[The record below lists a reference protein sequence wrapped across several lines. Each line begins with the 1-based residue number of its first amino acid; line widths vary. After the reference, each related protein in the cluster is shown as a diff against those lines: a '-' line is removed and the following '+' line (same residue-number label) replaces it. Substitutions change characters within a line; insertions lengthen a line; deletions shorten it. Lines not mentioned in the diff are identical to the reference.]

1 MAIFHMNCKIISR
14 GKGSSAVA
22 GAAYQAGEKLYDEY
36 YGEQQD
42 YTRKKGVV
50 ESFIMLPDYA
60 PRRLLDRQTLWNEV
74 EAQEKRKD
82 AQIAYSYDYAF
93 QNELTL
99 EENIRLLRKHLLK
112 NYVSRGMICDVSIHF
127 PDPEEGGDPNPHAH
141 IKCPSRPLNKDGT
154 WGLKQH
160 KEEVLDENG
169 KPKLNAK
176 GKPMMRWVSNT
187 DWGRKETLNLFRAEW
202 ARIVNEAFEE
212 KGLDCRIDHRS
223 YKEQGID
230 KVPQLHEGA
239 KVRKMEKRGIRTRKG
254 DWNRWVRETSNAI
267 RKIIEQLREL
277 TNWITEIKAELC
289 KPQTPTIETM
299 LVRYYDHR
307 DEVAKSYG
315 RGTRKAQLGNLK
327 RLSELVTYID
337 QKGIRT
343 GDDLEGLIRKKEA
356 EVKLLTEGDP
366 VKSRRLKS
374 LQEKLNAIV
383 DYEQYQFVYQKY
395 TKTYFKGAKE
405 KYKAEH
411 KSEINR
417 FQRAKRILGEEIK
430 PEDFKA
436 KRMEL
441 PLEIDSLKVECSV
454 SADSKEVEE
463 LEAEIKALKDIQ
475 AAIIFCIGK
484 PAPET
489 DSRQREVST
498 TQERTEDGRARVSL
512 KGKLAEKKE
521 ESKRLDEE
529 RQQDRQQR
537 GQQRKRNTWDIS

>member
-127 PDPEEGGDPNPHAH
+127 PNPEEGGDPNPHAH

-160 KEEVLDENG
+160 KEEALDENG

-176 GKPMMRWVSNT
+176 GNPMVRWVSNT

-212 KGLDCRIDHRS
+212 KGLECHIDHRS

-230 KVPQLHEGA
+230 KVPQVHEGA
-239 KVRKMEKRGIRTRKG
+239 KVRKMEKRGIHTRKG
-254 DWNRWVRETSNAI
+254 DWNRWVKETSNAI
-267 RKIIEQLREL
+267 RKILEQLREL
-277 TNWITEIKAELC
+277 TNWITEIKAEMR

-327 RLSELVTYID
+327 RLSELVTYIE

-366 VKSRRLKS
+366 VKSQRLKF
-374 LQEKLNAIV
+374 LQEKLNAIA
-383 DYEQYQFVYQKY
+383 DYEQYQSVYQKY

-411 KSEINR
+411 KSEIKR

-436 KRMEL
+436 KRIEL
-441 PLEIDSLKVECSV
+441 ALEIDSLKEECSV
-454 SADSKEVEE
+454 SADPKEVEA
-463 LEAEIKALKDIQ
+463 LQAEIKVLKDIQ
-475 AAIIFCIGK
+475 AAITFCVGK
-484 PAPET
+484 QAPET
-489 DSRQREVST
+489 ESRQREVAT

-512 KGKLAEKKE
+512 KEKLEEKKE
-521 ESKRLDEE
+521 ESKRLEEE
-529 RQQDRQQR
+529 RQQNRPQREQQH
-537 GQQRKRNTWDIS
+537 KRNTWDIS

>member
-1 MAIFHMNCKIISR
+1 MAIFHMSCKIISR
-14 GKGSSAVA
+14 GTGGSAVA
-22 GAAYQAGEKLYDEY
+22 GAAYQSGEKLYDEY

-50 ESFIMLPDYA
+50 ESFIMLPDFA

-99 EENIRLLRKHLLK
+99 EENIRIFREYLFK
-112 NYVSRGMICDVSIHF
+112 NFISRGMICDVSIHF

-141 IKCPSRPLNKDGT
+141 VKCPIRPLNKDGT

-169 KPKLNAK
+169 KLKLNAK
-176 GKPMMRWVSNT
+176 GKPMVRWVSNT

-230 KVPQLHEGA
+230 KVPQVHEGA
-239 KVRKMEKRGIRTRKG
+239 KVRKMEKRGIRTQKG
-254 DWNRWVRETSNAI
+254 DWNRWVKETSNAI
-267 RKIIEQLREL
+267 RKILEQLREL
-277 TNWITEIKAELC
+277 TIWITEIKAELR

-307 DEVAKSYG
+307 DEVARSYG

-327 RLSELVTYID
+327 RLSELVTYIE

-374 LQEKLNAIV
+374 LQEKLNAIA
-383 DYEQYQFVYQKY
+383 DYEQYQSVYQKY

-417 FQRAKRILGEEIK
+417 FQRAKRILGDEIK

-441 PLEIDSLKVECSV
+441 ALEIDSLKEECSV
-454 SADSKEVEE
+454 SADPKEVEA
-463 LEAEIKALKDIQ
+463 LQAEIKALKDIQ
-475 AAIIFCIGK
+475 AAITFCIGK
-484 PAPET
+484 QAPET
-489 DSRQREVST
+489 DSRQREVTT

-512 KGKLAEKKE
+512 KEKLEEKKK
-521 ESKRLDEE
+521 ESKRLEEE

-537 GQQRKRNTWDIS
+537 EQQHKRNTWDIS

>member
-14 GKGSSAVA
+14 GKGGSAVA

-50 ESFIMLPDYA
+50 ESFIMLPEYA

-112 NYVSRGMICDVSIHF
+112 NYISRGMICDVSIHF

-160 KEEVLDENG
+160 KEEALDENG

-176 GKPMMRWVSNT
+176 GKPMVRWVSNT

-230 KVPQLHEGA
+230 KVPQVHEGA
-239 KVRKMEKRGIRTRKG
+239 KVRKMEKRGIRTQKG
-254 DWNRWVRETSNAI
+254 DWNRWVKETSNAI
-267 RKIIEQLREL
+267 RKTLEQLREL
-277 TNWITEIKAELC
+277 TNWIMEIKAELC

-299 LVRYYDHR
+299 LVRYFDHR

-327 RLSELVTYID
+327 RLSELVTYIE

-343 GDDLEGLIRKKEA
+343 GDDLEGLIRKKEK

-366 VKSRRLKS
+366 VKSQRLKS

-383 DYEQYQFVYQKY
+383 DYEQYQAVYQKY
-395 TKTYFKGAKE
+395 TKTYFKSAKE

-417 FQRAKRILGEEIK
+417 FQRAKRILKDEIK

-436 KRMEL
+436 KRIEL
-441 PLEIDSLKVECSV
+441 ALEIDSLKEECSV
-454 SADSKEVEE
+454 SADPKEVEA
-463 LEAEIKALKDIQ
+463 LQAEIKALKDIQ
-475 AAIIFCIGK
+475 AAITFCIGK
-484 PAPET
+484 QAPET
-489 DSRQREVST
+489 DRRQRTASD
-498 TQERTEDGRARVSL
+498 TQEGTEDGRARVSL
-512 KGKLAEKKE
+512 KEKLEEKKE
-521 ESKRLDEE
+521 ESKRLEEE
-529 RQQDRQQR
+529 RQQNRPQREQQHN
-537 GQQRKRNTWDIS
+537 RNTWDIS